1 MTIVLDVKTTFQSD
15 GGGYKIEIYTQSDP
29 DAFLVK
35 EYSGQGNAIPMNIYA
50 ISRLKAMRE
59 LLPNLLKEFG
69 EPI

>member
-1 MTIVLDVKTTFQSD
+1 MTIVLDVKTTFQSE
-15 GGGYKIEIYTQSDP
+15 GGGYRIEIYTQSDP

-35 EYSGQGNAIPMNIYA
+35 EYSGQGTTPMNIYA